1 VANAYVRYCPVCDRE
16 NPPERARCACGA
28 SLAGVDFSLKRD
40 AAAAAPESSP
50 ATSQPSST
58 PSSTEPS
65 SSSAMAS
72 PPAASATP
80 TEAPAAA
87 TIACP
92 YPDCA
97 QPNPPGRERCV
108 YCNRP
113 LAAPVAA
120 IPGARPL
127 PSALASRYRI
137 VDAFP
142 ATGSEADILLVAD
155 VRSGERRVAKLYR
168 HGITPDFRL
177 LDILAQSVG
186 DAVVRVLEHGV
197 SDGVA
202 YELLEY
208 VPGGTLAAMMQA
220 GPLPKS
226 AIRRIVKE
234 ITEALAGIHAHH
246 ILHRDLKPENVLIR
260 QASPL
265 ELALTDFGIAS
276 IAAGTQHF
284 TSAARTTKYAA
295 PEALTG
301 VIDVKSD
308 WWSLGMIVLEAASGR
323 HPFDGLTEQVMN
335 HHLAT
340 RPIDVR
346 GVYDDELRMLCRGL
360 LLRNPQRRW
369 GAAEVERWLASDPAL
384 AMPDDADGVATVVR
398 PYRFGATEATSAGE
412 LALALAKHWDEARKD
427 LARGQVARWLEDELH
442 DYNLVRRLRDIEERK
457 DASEDLRLLRFL
469 IAAAPDLPPVWRGA
483 PVGVDQVLTNAR
495 AAANDD
501 DDAQTW
507 LDSLYRD
514 GVLALFAAAGH
525 TPLGELDRTWREG
538 WSEFTPLWEAARE
551 AEEQWRTRA
560 RDVGGGPRHRAVS
573 FDDLVYAASGRLA
586 LPPRRTVHGPLLLV
600 QTDPDFVAA
609 MRAAVVAGLGPIT
622 GYCAW
627 FETLWEKAR
636 QRPIGVLAARC
647 LLPHAQDDAAAERR
661 RQGATADAR
670 ARTRDDAKA
679 ALRAAVS
686 AIVTLVPE
694 GDDDLP
700 SADVARLME
709 AFDAFNA
716 ACENV
721 LRLEHA
727 DDEYESLRRSA
738 EKLSSLG
745 LAAQRALAD
754 VESRRGV
761 NAIFLT
767 PQRLAIGAAI
777 VVGALL
783 LRSPVILLVV
793 IAAVVIVL
801 GWRWFT
807 GFEATDAALAKL
819 KQFGLSARTFLRTDE
834 AGKREDAQARPR
846 ESGQRTAG

>member
-1 VANAYVRYCPVCDRE
+1 VANAYVRYCPVCERE

-40 AAAAAPESSP
+40 EAATAAETADAGSATAAPSP
-50 ATSQPSST
+50 AL
-58 PSSTEPS
+58 
-65 SSSAMAS
+65 
-72 PPAASATP
+72 AAT
-80 TEAPAAA
+80 AA
-87 TIACP
+87 TIPCP

-113 LAAPVAA
+113 LAAPAPSFA
-120 IPGARPL
+120 GARPL
-127 PSALASRYRI
+127 PAALASRYRI

-155 VRSGERRVAKLYR
+155 SGGERRVAKLYR
-168 HGITPDFRL
+168 HGVTPDFRL
-177 LDILAQSVG
+177 LDILAQTVG
-186 DAVVRVLEHGV
+186 DTVVRVLEHGV
-197 SDGVA
+197 SGGVA

-208 VPGGTLAAMMQA
+208 VPGGTLAALMQA
-220 GPLPKS
+220 GPLPKT
-226 AIRRIVKE
+226 AIRRIVQE
-234 ITEALAGIHAHH
+234 IAAALNGIHAHH

-260 QASPL
+260 QTSPL

-276 IAAGTQHF
+276 IAAATQHF

-301 VIDVKSD
+301 VLDVKSD

-323 HPFDGLTEQVMN
+323 HPFDGLTEQVMD

-360 LLRNPQRRW
+360 LLRDPQRRW
-369 GAAEVERWLASDPAL
+369 GAAEVERWLASDPTL
-384 AMPDDADGVATVVR
+384 TVPDDADGVATVVR
-398 PYRFGATEATSAGE
+398 PYRFGTTEATTAAE
-412 LALALAKHWDEARKD
+412 LGLALAKHWDEARKD
-427 LARGQVARWLEDELH
+427 LARGQVARWLEHELH
-442 DYNLVRRLRDIEERK
+442 DYNLVRKLRDIEERK

-469 IAAAPDLPPVWRGA
+469 IAAAPGLPPVWRGE
-483 PVGVDQVLTNAR
+483 PVSVEHVLAQAR

-501 DDAQTW
+501 DAAQAW

-525 TPLGELDRTWREG
+525 TPLADLDRTWRDG
-538 WSEFTPLWEAARE
+538 WNELTPLWEAARE
-551 AEEQWRTRA
+551 AEERWRTRA
-560 RDVGGGPRHRAVS
+560 RDVGSGPRHQAVS

-586 LPPRRTVHGPLLLV
+586 LPPRRTIHGALLLA
-600 QTDPDFVAA
+600 QTDPAFVAA
-609 MRAAVVAGLGPIT
+609 LRAAVVAGLGPIT

-627 FETLWEKAR
+627 FETMWEKAR
-636 QRPIGVLAARC
+636 QRPIGVLAAHC

-661 RQGATADAR
+661 RQGATAEAR

-679 ALRAAVS
+679 GLRAAVA
-686 AIVTLVPE
+686 AIVALVPE

-700 SADVARLME
+700 PETVARLLE
-709 AFDAFNA
+709 TFVTFDA
-716 ACENV
+716 ACGNV
-721 LRLEHA
+721 LRLEHT
-727 DDEYESLRRSA
+727 DEDYEALRRST

-745 LAAQRALAD
+745 LAAHRALAQL
-754 VESRRGV
+754 EARRGV
-761 NAIFLT
+761 SAIFLT
-767 PQRLAIGAAI
+767 PQRLAFGAAI
-777 VVGALL
+777 VFGALL
-783 LRSPVILLVV
+783 SRSPVVLALVV
-793 IAAVVIVL
+793 AALVIAV
-801 GWRWFT
+801 GWRWYS

-819 KQFGLSARTFLRTDE
+819 KQFGLSARTFLRSDE
-834 AGKREDAQARPR
+834 AARPDNAKPRPR
-846 ESGQRTAG
+846 ETGRAAG